1 MAIEGAIFKQGAIWN
16 PVVRRGIMGAVAGG
30 AIGAAYGSI
39 SDSPNA
45 TGTGAML
52 GGILGGL
59 SGVGKLSRMQGAA
72 ELIGEKGNRMST
84 LTNLAKEKGAG
95 AARWFEKSGLGAKTD
110 DVGNFT
116 EGLAKQFFGKQEWFN
131 NNAWAPRA
139 AFGVGKGAVIG
150 AGVGAAYGLVSD
162 NDSMFGGM
170 VKGAMLGG
178 VMGGIRYGASEK
190 AYNLRQGI
198 KSSGGA
204 AENTIAKEASVVKE
218 GYSGRVVNNVHGNK
232 ITDPSRLLS
241 EHSVITNNP
250 VGVSRS
256 GDTIPS
262 MLTPQ
267 QFRST
272 TTGEHL
278 GGAIP
283 QEIKGGFVGET
294 RGRSKMPFP
303 GAPPPID
310 KVEIVANTP
319 INKTPSIFK
328 PRMQKIWGGI
338 KSTLGTVGSK
348 ISEKTSSLA
357 NRVSKGFSSSGS
369 KVTSRTSRNI
379 GAGIKSFGKKIG
391 RAAGSVWRGTLDIS
405 KRAISSVGRGISG
418 AYGYASRG
426 VKAVGRIVSNTAS
439 RVGNSINGFGM
450 GMRARIAGIGDMNKA
465 RWAGARA
472 DREQAIAV
480 DAFAQSTKSTDSM
493 QSMFNSG
500 ASRKK
505 IISYARTQGYGGTN
519 DQIWGNLNKKFGGK
533 AQWQ

>member
-84 LTNLAKEKGAG
+84 LTNLAKEKSAG

-198 KSSGGA
+198 KSGGGA
-204 AENTIAKEASVVKE
+204 GAVASNTPVKQVGRTYRPTKINSSQKLDAKHDGFIHGLTARHGKGVASNTGKDGFWRRFVNRITGKGPKKTIMESNKPYNGIHGMKAGRQENAVKYGLASDLYRPTGKRTQQTANKLNNKKSGVIAQKNAENTQKQIENAKKYKKQAVKNE
-218 GYSGRVVNNVHGNK
+218 NRSKKRAWKQSLNPDLDKGSKNNFDLIYGNDTYADVFTGPEFNKYISNTYGTEIHSDFVNSNYVPSFKPGAKRETILKELKRSYDRFYEDTH
-232 ITDPSRLLS
+232 TRRTLSPSRLPGYKPLKP
-241 EHSVITNNP
+241 N
-250 VGVSRS
+250 
-256 GDTIPS
+256 
-262 MLTPQ
+262 
-267 QFRST
+267 
-272 TTGEHL
+272 
-278 GGAIP
+278 GG
-283 QEIKGGFVGET
+283 T
-294 RGRSKMPFP
+294 
-303 GAPPPID
+303 
-310 KVEIVANTP
+310 
-319 INKTPSIFK
+319 
-328 PRMQKIWGGI
+328 
-338 KSTLGTVGSK
+338 
-348 ISEKTSSLA
+348 
-357 NRVSKGFSSSGS
+357 
-369 KVTSRTSRNI
+369 
-379 GAGIKSFGKKIG
+379 
-391 RAAGSVWRGTLDIS
+391 
-405 KRAISSVGRGISG
+405 
-418 AYGYASRG
+418 Y
-426 VKAVGRIVSNTAS
+426 
-439 RVGNSINGFGM
+439 NG
-450 GMRARIAGIGDMNKA
+450 
-465 RWAGARA
+465 
-472 DREQAIAV
+472 
-480 DAFAQSTKSTDSM
+480 
-493 QSMFNSG
+493 
-500 ASRKK
+500 K
-505 IISYARTQGYGGTN
+505 IIPGSPSASNHVPGLPSNRLLP
-519 DQIWGNLNKKFGGK
+519 I
-533 AQWQ
+533 A